1 MDSEVTSLKEHTS
14 DKKTTVIA
22 GMEFIEGTLRGRS
35 VVIVKCGVGKV
46 NAGICANTLIN
57 NFGCTRIINT
67 GVAGSL
73 NNDINIG
80 DIVVSVD
87 AVQHDI
93 DATALGFE
101 KGEIPYTDMRVFS
114 ADAGLRQA
122 AVRAAKE
129 SAPDINVFEGFDWKS
144 YGKGETIELGYA
156 SFTINRVDKEGIS
169 ISSNEDL
176 VYNGEIVHK
185 LFLNKYDGC
194 EIHSQNRK
202 ATIKLIGIEI
212 Q

>member
-1 MDSEVTSLKEHTS
+1 MKKYVKVIITVAVSLVLMLSVCGIVFSYQDYH
-14 DKKTTVIA
+14 DKHSWAIF
-22 GMEFIEGTLRGRS
+22 E
-35 VVIVKCGVGKV
+35 IVGD
-46 NAGICANTLIN
+46 
-57 NFGCTRIINT
+57 
-67 GVAGSL
+67 GVA
-73 NNDINIG
+73 
-80 DIVVSVD
+80 
-87 AVQHDI
+87 
-93 DATALGFE
+93 E
-101 KGEIPYTDMRVFS
+101 GEYLYKCS
-114 ADAGLRQA
+114 
-122 AVRAAKE
+122 
-129 SAPDINVFEGFDWKS
+129 PDINVFEGFDWKS

-194 EIHSQNRK
+194 EIHSQNGK